1 MLKKLDG
8 QTPDNG
14 VAAICQ
20 QQLGNLPSRKRLLK
34 HRPQTIAVDMA
45 GFLLRTIVAESDQR

>member
-14 VAAICQ
+14 VAAICP
-20 QQLGNLPSRKRLLK
+20 QQLGNRPSRKRLLK
-34 HRPQTIAVDMA
+34 YRPQTIATVN
-45 GFLLRTIVAESDQR
+45 